1 MFCGHPSLRYG
12 DVVQFIEL
20 WGSNPRNCIV
30 FTEPDFDYIEALA
43 PYQPLQMKVTHCAID
58 TSLNFTQANKLI
70 RDLKPSTL
78 VIPECYTKQLQT
90 QSSDGEASGDR
101 NIISY
106 KWGDVINLPLK
117 RKQGQVFID
126 KNVASKIQPV
136 EIKAGVSLSTIT
148 GSLSVKDNVH
158 NVQEGSA
165 EKSFS
170 KNVKYEWGTL
180 NITELLQKLQ
190 QEGIGDA
197 KVESHGGNIVVI
209 HLVCVFKMLF
219 NCFI

>member
-1 MFCGHPSLRYG
+1 M
-12 DVVQFIEL
+12 
-20 WGSNPRNCIV
+20 WGNNPRNCIV

-43 PYQPLQMKVTHCAID
+43 PYQPLQMKVAHCAID

-78 VIPECYTKQLQT
+78 VIPECYIKPPQT
-90 QSSDGEASGDR
+90 PVNAVNLVDCVIENSTDR
-101 NIISY
+101 TVIPY

-126 KNVASKIQPV
+126 KNVASKIQPI
-136 EIKAGVSLSTIT
+136 EIKPGVSLSTIT
-148 GSLSVKDNVH
+148 GSLNVKDNIH
-158 NVQEGSA
+158 NIQDGNID
-165 EKSFS
+165 
-170 KNVKYEWGTL
+170 KNFNKHVRYEWGTL

-190 QEGIGDA
+190 QEGINDA

-209 HLVCVFKMLF
+209 HLVRIL
-219 NCFI
+219 